1 MQGGDHLLV
10 DQMVRGGGR
19 QLFPGNKFAQVDR
32 ILLGQ
37 QQDHVMAGAED
48 KGADRLAIR
57 RLSGE
62 QGLRRFGVR
71 AKIVTDKIGD
81 PLAAGEIQV
90 VFRAKIVGDSGDI
103 LPGLGGDVAGGGV
116 LAVLAKLGDSGR
128 GDPGEEALDLLL
140 LFISVGKDE
149 VVRADRHA
157 PFVGKHRRQLS
168 LAHMAAG
175 QQIAF
180 QDHPHPH
187 PGRLDAHVRPVEIK
201 DKVFVP
207 AADLVPRQPVAPV
220 N

>member
-128 GDPGEEALDLLL
+128 DKLIFC
-140 LFISVGKDE
+140 LFAFTGH
-149 VVRADRHA
+149 RAR
-157 PFVGKHRRQLS
+157 
-168 LAHMAAG
+168 
-175 QQIAF
+175 
-180 QDHPHPH
+180 
-187 PGRLDAHVRPVEIK
+187 
-201 DKVFVP
+201 
-207 AADLVPRQPVAPV
+207 
-220 N
+220 